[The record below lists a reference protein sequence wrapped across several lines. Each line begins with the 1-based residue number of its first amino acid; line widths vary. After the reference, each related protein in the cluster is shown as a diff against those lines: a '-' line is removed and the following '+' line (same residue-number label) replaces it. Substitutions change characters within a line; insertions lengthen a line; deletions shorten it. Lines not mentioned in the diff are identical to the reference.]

1 MSAAKRKG
9 TAWESAIVRAL
20 REHGHPHAERRALGG
35 AADRGDV
42 AGLPGV
48 VIEAKASTHLELA
61 SWIAELDAEMAN
73 DGADLGA
80 VWHKRRGKSSPLDGY
95 VTMPGHVFLRLLAE
109 R

>member
-35 AADRGDV
+35 AQDRGDI

-48 VIEAKASTHLELA
+48 VIEAKAAQRLDLA
-61 SWIAELDAEMAN
+61 GWTREVEAEMHN
-73 DGADLGA
+73 DGADIGA
-80 VWHKRRGKSSPLDGY
+80 IWHKRRGKTSPLDGY
-95 VTMPGHVFLRLLAE
+95 VTMPGHVFIRLLAD